1 MWGVF
6 GEKWGVLY
14 GGYILLILPRRGGG
28 PSPVSSRAR
37 DTACESRTHTMHA
50 CGRDSCM
57 LSGQDN
63 ACYCTS
69 MTCAGDVRLAFVSGA
84 CIRAITSAGA
94 IVLRPL
100 VATWLVL
107 SLFHDG
113 KRRSSRSI
121 ATFGDFA
128 TPSRAAWTSSRSNS
142 APALPHSSAKV
153 VSRLIHR
160 ESVSWSIF
168 AYLAAECRDMPS
180 RKQSRISASVSLLLF
195 VGRPVFAMSA
205 TFNASFRLGKRVARK
220 KTPYHT

>member
-1 MWGVF
+1 M
-6 GEKWGVLY
+6 
-14 GGYILLILPRRGGG
+14 ILPRRGVP

-37 DTACESRTHTMHA
+37 DTACESRTHTRRA
-50 CGRDSCM
+50 CGQDSCT

-63 ACYCTS
+63 ACHCTS
-69 MTCAGDVRLAFVSGA
+69 TTCVACVRLAFVSGA
-84 CIRAITSAGA
+84 CINAITSAGA

-100 VATWLVL
+100 AAIWLVL

-113 KRRSSRSI
+113 QRLSSRSI

-142 APALPHSSAKV
+142 ALALPHSSAKV

-160 ESVSWSIF
+160 DSVSWSIL
-168 AYLAAECRDMPS
+168 ANLAAELRDMPS
-180 RKQSRISASVSLLLF
+180 RKQSRISASVSSFRF

-205 TFNASFRLGKRVARK
+205 TFTALIRHV
-220 KTPYHT
+220 